1 MEALIDIKEITHIS
15 KISGGRVCLFLS
27 NKTIALDLEGK
38 VMKIKGHSL
47 RIRPLISRNKRVV
60 SPMIENQILIDVLK
74 NRGITLVS
82 AINDIR
88 AGKTKP
94 GRAHIRSFRRQ
105 VYIQEGDEALLPE
118 SLQIFYEGTPY
129 WIYLSTDSTNCF
141 VCKQTGHTAKVCS
154 RNLDNLSAINDNTTL
169 LTATDKQ
176 NLQNDS
182 SSPNAKNDQPKT
194 YKRPPPPSTTSE
206 DTTNQEHS
214 SSEKADITTQSSP
227 LFSSVKDNT
236 FKKPT
241 DSKKQKLTTNPS
253 SDEQAAYTLTID
265 LALQPVKEIIENFLN
280 ACTLDYEKFKSY
292 LVETRPG
299 QLQ

>member
-1 MEALIDIKEITHIS
+1 MEVLIDIKEITHIS

-60 SPMIENQILIDVLK
+60 ISNVSPMIENQILIDVLK

-88 AGKTKP
+88 AGTTKP

-105 VYIQEGDEALLPE
+105 IYIQEGDEALLPE
-118 SLQIFYEGTPY
+118 SLQISYEGIPY

-227 LFSSVKDNT
+227 LFSSVKDNS

-241 DSKKQKLTTNPS
+241 DSKKQELTTNPLS
-253 SDEQAAYTLTID
+253 QSIWLYNLSKRLLKTL
-265 LALQPVKEIIENFLN
+265 
-280 ACTLDYEKFKSY
+280 
-292 LVETRPG
+292 
-299 QLQ
+299 